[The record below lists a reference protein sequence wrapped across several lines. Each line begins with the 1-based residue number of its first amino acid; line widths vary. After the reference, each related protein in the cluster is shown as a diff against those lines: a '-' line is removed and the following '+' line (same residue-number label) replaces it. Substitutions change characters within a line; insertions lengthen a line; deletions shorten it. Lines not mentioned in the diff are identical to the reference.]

1 MSPKILVK
9 GRTCPFSSFFS
20 FSAVRILAKSPT
32 FARYRRKLQFEDDIN
47 LIFMYTS
54 YNRLG
59 KNADEADAEEII
71 DMASK
76 ASFTD
81 QQMQVQENVHFQIK
95 NFCTVMDEILLPG
108 SAVPLTRPIKRAEL
122 SLRLKDSIGYSLDVK
137 PSQIP
142 HNEASQGLY
151 LNGEA
156 NVGAVIAIYPG
167 VIYSPS
173 YYQYIPGYPRVDA
186 RNRYLITRYD
196 GIVIDAQP
204 WGYGGETREIWD
216 SSTMQ
221 DTRPDTDET
230 MLGKALENSQ
240 VGCNGEILERRNP
253 LALAHFANHSTEE
266 TVPNVMVCPYDFPLT
281 EKNLRT
287 YIPNISFG
295 NAEEQKVRRLGSSW
309 FRGGSRNSRLDDSD
323 SDGPVLKT
331 LVLVAAKALCD
342 EEVLLQRPLWY
353 YSVDED
359 ED

>member
-1 MSPKILVK
+1 MAFLFNK
-9 GRTCPFSSFFS
+9 FQD
-20 FSAVRILAKSPT
+20 AVRILAKSPT

-47 LIFMYTS
+47 LLFMYTS

-108 SAVPLTRPIKRAEL
+108 SAVPMTRPIKRAEL
-122 SLRLKDSIGYSLDVK
+122 SPRLKDSIGYSLDVK

-167 VIYSPS
+167 VIYTPS
-173 YYQYIPGYPRVDA
+173 YYRYIPGYPRVDA

-230 MLGKALENSQ
+230 MLGKALEN
-240 VGCNGEILERRNP
+240 NALERRNP
-253 LALAHFANHSTEE
+253 LAFAHVANHPTEE

-281 EKNLRT
+281 EKDLRI

-309 FRGGSRNSRLDDSD
+309 FRGSSRNSWLDDSD

-331 LVLVAAKALCD
+331 LVLVATKALCD

-353 YSVDED
+353 YSVDKD